1 MFRKV
6 NIVRHVYAM
15 KQMLLEFVLTILC
28 TYVFVWNQKKARQ
41 LTTVLEE
48 WLFLMRY
55 HTELKSELCDFKE
68 VFVL

>member
-28 TYVFVWNQKKARQ
+28 TYVFVWNQKKNRQ

-55 HTELKSELCDFKE
+55 HTELKSELWDVKE
-68 VFVL
+68 VIVL